1 MDREGWWAAVHG
13 VSQESNTTERLSTH
27 AGCVQLAFAR
37 ETGEGGG
44 DSYFSGTD

>member
-1 MDREGWWAAVHG
+1 MDREGWWAAVLG

-27 AGCVQLAFAR
+27 AGCVQLAFER
-37 ETGEGGG
+37 ETGERRE